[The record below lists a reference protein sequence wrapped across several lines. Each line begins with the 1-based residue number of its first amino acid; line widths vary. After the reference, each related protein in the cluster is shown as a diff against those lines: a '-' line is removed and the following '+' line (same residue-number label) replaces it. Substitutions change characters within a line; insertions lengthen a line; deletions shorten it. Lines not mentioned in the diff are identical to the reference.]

1 MWACVINKMK
11 ICKML
16 LNHGANIN
24 HADINGF
31 TALSHAARG
40 NHYKL
45 CKLFIRRGAQVRGS
59 GISFLENG
67 LPTVLAERYE
77 GELLDVRGCPI
88 RLSNSIRRLIEK
100 TEFMVLDAQ
109 PNVMV
114 MKIATIKNLMRSHN
128 IYHIAQTYLLQEA
141 LPEDIVR
148 TLKQKAYVKLTTFI
162 TDVPQGGL
170 NTLRR
175 MKALANEKRNYTP
188 AERQLLRQWQQLKH
202 PIEILFQQ
210 LVAPLR
216 GVFRSLTTVLKS
228 EQKIRHQLEQEL
240 DTLRHE
246 MEVAGILESLPE
258 EMKTRGAAETLL
270 SMREPPEKRRRKKQ
284 HKLSTLRF

>member
-1 MWACVINKMK
+1 M
-11 ICKML
+11 
-16 LNHGANIN
+16 
-24 HADINGF
+24 
-31 TALSHAARG
+31 
-40 NHYKL
+40 
-45 CKLFIRRGAQVRGS
+45 
-59 GISFLENG
+59 ENG

-114 MKIATIKNLMRSHN
+114 MRIATMKKLMRSQS
-128 IYHIAQTYLLQEA
+128 IYHIARTYLLQEA

-162 TDVPQGGL
+162 TDIPQGGL
-170 NTLRR
+170 DTLRR
-175 MKALANEKRNYTP
+175 MKALANEKRTYTP
-188 AERQLLRQWQQLKH
+188 AERRLLRQWQQLNH
-202 PIEILFQQ
+202 PIEMLFQQ
-210 LVAPLR
+210 LVAPLQ

-228 EQKIRHQLEQEL
+228 EQKKRHQLEREL
-240 DTLRHE
+240 NMLRHE
-246 MEVAGILESLPE
+246 MEVAGILESLSE
-258 EMKTRGAAETLL
+258 EMKTRDAATTLT
-270 SMREPPEKRRRKKQ
+270 SMREPPQTPEPPQKRPRHKQQ